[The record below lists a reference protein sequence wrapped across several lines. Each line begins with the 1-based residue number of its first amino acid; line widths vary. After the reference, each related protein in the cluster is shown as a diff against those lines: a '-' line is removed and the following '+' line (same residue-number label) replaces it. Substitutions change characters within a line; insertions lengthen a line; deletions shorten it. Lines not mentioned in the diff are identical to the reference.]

1 MSETVKLPSFG
12 GGWGRSYFMTDFV
25 YDGSFEGLLTAV
37 FEVYE
42 YKCDKAR
49 ILTQTNYQ
57 PDAFAPKQEVLTDS
71 TKANRVWKGLQ
82 RKLPTTSLSD
92 VFSVYL
98 SERADKEALLLDFF
112 RMVFGNETNVAE
124 NYGSPVVLQI
134 AQIGKQLHREK
145 HRFEA
150 FVRFSQLKDGLYFAT
165 IEPDFNVLPLIA
177 PHFANRYAD
186 QHWLIY
192 DTKRNYGI
200 YYDLTQTQEVYFDFL
215 PADEW
220 NKLASDQLET
230 HEELS
235 QQLWQ
240 VYFRS
245 VNITERRNLKLHRKH
260 VPIRYW
266 KYLTEKKNFMV

>member
-1 MSETVKLPSFG
+1 
-12 GGWGRSYFMTDFV
+12 MTDFV

-42 YKCDKAR
+42 YKFATAR
-49 ILTQTNYQ
+49 ILAQANYQ
-57 PDAFAPKQEVLTDS
+57 PDAFATKQEVLTDS

-82 RKLPTTSLSD
+82 RKLSAATLSN

-98 SERADKEALLLDFF
+98 SERTDKEALLLEFF
-112 RMVFGNETNVAE
+112 RLVFANEVNIEE
-124 NYGSPVVLQI
+124 NFAASVVLQI

-165 IEPDFNVLPLIA
+165 IEPDFNVLPLIT
-177 PHFANRYAD
+177 PHFADRYAD

-192 DTKRNYGI
+192 DTRRSYGI

-215 PADEW
+215 PAEQW
-220 NKLASDQLET
+220 NQLASDQLET

-240 VYFRS
+240 VYFKS
-245 VNITERRNLKLHRKH
+245 VNIAERRNLKLHRKH

-266 KYLTEKKNFMV
+266 KYLTEKKNFGFE